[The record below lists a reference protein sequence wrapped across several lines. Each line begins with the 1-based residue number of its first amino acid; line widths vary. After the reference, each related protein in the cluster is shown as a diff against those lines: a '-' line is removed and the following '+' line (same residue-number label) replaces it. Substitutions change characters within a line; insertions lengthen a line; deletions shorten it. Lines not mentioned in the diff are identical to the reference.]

1 MPSMLKIKKFNWTE
15 GASPLLYFNIYKYIG
30 PTILGKQADVQLI
43 YKSGKSVRIYGDE
56 GEVFSE
62 AKKRLSKKT
71 NIKERERLT
80 KNFEKSWVDAT
91 VYGYSE
97 YKKLS
102 GNKNPIATLDPLKN
116 LKNMPER
123 KVLEKLQESVSSIA
137 EIKAMQNLINDHFY
151 KNINPAKLIDSKLS
165 EKGWDRKDLADEMQK
180 LGEEESQKQSTTYTH
195 LSGERAVSRDVAIR
209 YGKILDCDP
218 VDLMFAKKTTVV
230 WGKVN
235 TKKGVETYKQF
246 VPGEVYSYSA
256 DSKDLD
262 TVIVPRDI
270 WKKNIKA
277 IKIDARGTM
286 YDQHVAFYY
295 YSNAKDQ
302 SCINKLCVVGAKTQH
317 ADIDPD
323 CTEINYYL
331 GLYEND
337 KGTSNLINVDPF
349 VKEKNKYI
357 LKDFEP
363 TFISPV
369 VCVVNP
375 QAIVDET
382 KKQSV
387 VPESEYRKEEMLVA
401 ELHKAREQ
409 LKEAKQTSEKTMQTQ
424 KETEQLH
431 KETGRIMNEVRLLQD
446 RLLRAEQ
453 ETYIK
458 RMEVLG
464 EREDKIA

>member
-1 MPSMLKIKKFNWTE
+1 
-15 GASPLLYFNIYKYIG
+15 
-30 PTILGKQADVQLI
+30 
-43 YKSGKSVRIYGDE
+43 
-56 GEVFSE
+56 
-62 AKKRLSKKT
+62 
-71 NIKERERLT
+71 
-80 KNFEKSWVDAT
+80 
-91 VYGYSE
+91 
-97 YKKLS
+97 
-102 GNKNPIATLDPLKN
+102 
-116 LKNMPER
+116 
-123 KVLEKLQESVSSIA
+123 
-137 EIKAMQNLINDHFY
+137 
-151 KNINPAKLIDSKLS
+151 
-165 EKGWDRKDLADEMQK
+165 MQK
-180 LGEEESQKQSTTYTH
+180 LGKDERQKQSTTYTH
-195 LSGERAVSRDVAIR
+195 LSGDRAVSRDVAIE
-209 YGKILDCDP
+209 YSKILDCDP
-218 VDLMFAKKTTVV
+218 VDLMFAKKTTVI

-235 TKKGVETYKQF
+235 TKRGVETYKQF
-246 VPGEVYSYSA
+246 VPGEVYSYTVA
-256 DSKDLD
+256 KETDDVLYAYDKDVVPLE

-270 WKKNIKA
+270 YRKNIKA

-286 YDQHVAFYY
+286 FDQHVAFYY

-369 VCVVNP
+369 VCVINP

-409 LKEAKQTSEKTMQTQ
+409 LKEAKQASEKTMQTQ

>member
-1 MPSMLKIKKFNWTE
+1 MLKIKKFNWTE

-401 ELHKAREQ
+401 ELHKVREQ
-409 LKEAKQTSEKTMQTQ
+409 LKEAKQTSERTMQTQ

>member
-1 MPSMLKIKKFNWTE
+1 MLKIKKFNWTE

-71 NIKERERLT
+71 NIRERERLT

-97 YKKLS
+97 YKKKS
-102 GNKNPIATLDPLKN
+102 GNENPIETLDPLKN

-123 KVLEKLQESVSSIA
+123 KVLEKLQESVSSIE
-137 EIKAMQNLINDHFY
+137 EIKAMQNLINDYFY

-165 EKGWDRKDLADEMQK
+165 EKGWDKKVLADKMQK
-180 LGEEESQKQSTTYTH
+180 LGKDERQKQSTTYTH
-195 LSGERAVSRDVAIR
+195 LSGDRAVSRDVAIE
-209 YGKILDCDP
+209 YSKILDCDP
-218 VDLMFAKKTTVV
+218 VDLMFAKRTTVI

-235 TKKGVETYKQF
+235 TKKGVETYKSF
-246 VPGEVYSYSA
+246 VPGEIYPYTA
-256 DSKDLD
+256 HDKDMER
-262 TVIVPRDI
+262 VIVPRDI

-277 IKIDARGTM
+277 VKIDARGTM
-286 YDQHVAFYY
+286 FDQHVAFYY

-337 KGTSNLINVDPF
+337 KGTSNLINADPF

-409 LKEAKQTSEKTMQTQ
+409 LKEAKKASEKTMQTQ